1 MKEEEMYYI
10 EGPLPTT
17 PEATEDPKPW
27 DKTEVVGKPLPRVDA
42 YERVSGTAVFPSDVV
57 LPGMIYGAILS
68 CPHAHANVKRV
79 DTSKA
84 EKMPGVHAIITD
96 KTPGTQIPW
105 HFTREG
111 AASRL
116 FDPHC
121 RYDGEAV
128 AAVAADT
135 PYQAWDAVRAIE
147 VDYDVLPMVVD
158 EEAAMKPGAPEVRE
172 GGNIPGEPRI
182 SERGDIARGFEEAD
196 EIVEETYRTHCQLHT
211 PMEPHG
217 CVAKWDRDRLT
228 FWSSTQGV
236 YNIQS
241 GLARAFE
248 LPLSSIRVIGHYMGG
263 GFGSKL
269 AVGKFDVIA
278 ALLAKQ
284 TARPVKL
291 VLTREETFKSMGN
304 RPADTMRV
312 KVGAKKDGTLTA
324 IEFEALGSGGAY
336 SGSGTG
342 AIDFQVRDLYNCPNV
357 RTVLK
362 NVYIHAGEQR
372 PMRGPGHP
380 QGSFAFEQALDAL
393 AEELNMDP
401 VDLRLKNV
409 TTVSQVRDNI
419 PYTST
424 GFKECLEE
432 GAKAFGWGEARNRKR
447 EKEPKVRGVGMAGGM
462 WAAGGGGPPST
473 AIVRLFADGSVN
485 LNMGA
490 SDNGCGTKTVMAMI
504 VSEELGVPLEA
515 IQVEYA
521 DTATTQYA
529 SASGGS
535 KTIPTE
541 SPAVRAAAIDCRNQI
556 MQMAAKHLEV
566 DASDLRLE
574 KDQIASRSTPDK
586 KVQVGQI
593 PEFRR
598 TRVVVGVGYRGPN
611 PAGKAVNPF
620 AAQFC
625 EVEVNK
631 RTGEVSVLRF
641 LAAHDSGRVMNRK
654 TYDCQVY
661 GGVVMGIGFGTIE
674 RRMLDKGQTGKM
686 VNANWHDYKIPTSMD
701 IPEDITSLPI
711 DPKDTECNTAG
722 CKGLGEP
729 ATIPTASA
737 VANAVY
743 NATGV
748 RLTENVI
755 NPTTLAQMLSGRET

>member
-1 MKEEEMYYI
+1 
-10 EGPLPTT
+10 
-17 PEATEDPKPW
+17 
-27 DKTEVVGKPLPRVDA
+27 
-42 YERVSGTAVFPSDVV
+42 
-57 LPGMIYGAILS
+57 
-68 CPHAHANVKRV
+68 
-79 DTSKA
+79 
-84 EKMPGVHAIITD
+84 MPGVHAIITD

-111 AASRL
+111 AVSRL

-217 CVAKWDRDRLT
+217 C
-228 FWSSTQGV
+228 
-236 YNIQS
+236 
-241 GLARAFE
+241 
-248 LPLSSIRVIGHYMGG
+248 
-263 GFGSKL
+263 
-269 AVGKFDVIA
+269 GKFDVIA

-372 PMRGPGHP
+372 PMRAPGHP

-447 EKEPKVRGVGMAGGM
+447 EKGPKVRGVGMAGGM

-473 AIVRLFADGSVN
+473 AIVRLFSDGSVN

-504 VSEELGVPLEA
+504 VSEELGVALEA

-574 KDQIASRSTPDK
+574 KDQIVSRSTPDK
-586 KVQVGQI
+586 KVQVDQI
-593 PEFRR
+593 PDFRR

-631 RTGEVSVLRF
+631 RTGEVTVLRF

-654 TYDCQVY
+654 TYDCQLY
-661 GGVVMGIGFGTIE
+661 GGVTMGIGFGTIE

-711 DPKDTECNTAG
+711 ETVDTECNTTG

-729 ATIPTASA
+729 VTIPTASA
-737 VANAVY
+737 LANAVY

>member
-1 MKEEEMYYI
+1 MKEEEMYYV

-17 PEATEDPKPW
+17 PESGEELKPW
-27 DKTEVVGKPLPRVDA
+27 DETKVVGKPLTRVDA
-42 YERVSGTAVFPSDVV
+42 YERVSGTAVFASDVV
-57 LPGMIYGAILS
+57 LPGMIYGAILN

-84 EKMPGVHAIITD
+84 EKMPGVHAVITD
-96 KTPGTQIPW
+96 ETPGAKIPW
-105 HFTREG
+105 HRG
-111 AASRL
+111 VSRL

-135 PYQAWDAVRAIE
+135 PYQAWDAIRAIE

-158 EEAAMKPGAPEVRE
+158 EEEAMKPGAPEIRE
-172 GGNIPGEPRI
+172 GGNVAGEPRI
-182 SERGDIARGFEEAD
+182 SERGDVAQGFEEAD
-196 EIVEETYRTHCQLHT
+196 EIIEETYRVHCQIHA
-211 PMEPHG
+211 PMEPHC
-217 CVAKWDRDRLT
+217 CVVKWDRDRLT
-228 FWSSTQGV
+228 SWSSTQGV

-241 GLARAFE
+241 GLAQAFG

-269 AVGKFDVIA
+269 GVGKFDIIA

-291 VLTREETFKSMGN
+291 ILTREETFKSMGN

-324 IEFEALGSGGAY
+324 VEFEALGSGGAY

-342 AIDFQVRDLYNCPNV
+342 SSDFQVRDLYNCPNV
-357 RTVLK
+357 KSVLK
-362 NVYIHAGEQR
+362 NVYINAGEQR
-372 PMRGPGHP
+372 PMRAPGHP
-380 QGSFAFEQALDAL
+380 QGNFAYEQALDAL
-393 AEELNMDP
+393 AEKLKMDP
-401 VDLRLKNV
+401 VDLRLKNI
-409 TTVSQVRDNI
+409 TTVSQVRENI
-419 PYTST
+419 PYTTT

-432 GAKAFGWGEARNRKR
+432 GAKAFGWREARNKKR
-447 EKEPKVRGVGMAGGM
+447 EKGPKVRGVGVAGGM

-473 AIVRLFADGSVN
+473 AIVRFFADGSVN

-490 SDNGCGTKTVMAMI
+490 SDNGTGTKTVMSMI
-504 VSEELGVPLEA
+504 VAEELGVELER
-515 IQVEYA
+515 IQLEHA
-521 DTATTQYA
+521 DTGTTQYA

-574 KDQIASRSTPDK
+574 KDQIVSSSNPDK

-593 PEFRR
+593 PDFRR

-611 PAGKAVNPF
+611 PEGKAVNPF

-625 EVEVNK
+625 EVEVNT
-631 RTGEVSVLRF
+631 RTGEVNVLRF
-641 LAAHDSGRVMNRK
+641 LAAHDSGRVMNLK
-654 TYDCQVY
+654 TYDNQTC
-661 GGVVMGIGFGTIE
+661 GGVVMGIGYGTIE

-686 VNANWHDYKIPTSMD
+686 VNANLHSYKVPTSMD
-701 IPEDITSLPI
+701 IPEDLSVLPI

-748 RLTENVI
+748 RVTENVI
-755 NPTTLAQMLSGRET
+755 NPTTLARMLSGRKS